1 MTRAFR
7 PGPKH
12 PAVRFLVQMHADLGG
27 KLLQHRKEG
36 KRLSESM
43 QHVEHVIKLFDPA
56 YDVRQISARRRQKG
70 NAWFRRGTIIRCALE
85 VLKQSHKPLTAREIA
100 QRMLIERGVALES
113 VGSQAMRS
121 LTAGVQASLKNHNGK
136 TVKLA
141 DQSFPDRWQIIE
153 SA

>member
-36 KRLSESM
+36 ERLSESM

-70 NAWFRRGTIIRCALE
+70 NAWFRRGTIIRHALE
-85 VLKQSHKPLTAREIA
+85 VLNRSSKPLTAREIA
-100 QRMLIERGVALES
+100 QRMLAERGIAHEG
-113 VGSQAMRS
+113 VGARAMRS
-121 LTAGVQASLKNHNGK
+121 LTAAVQASLTNHNGK
-136 TVKLA
+136 TVRTVGEGM
-141 DQSFPDRWQIIE
+141 PVRWTIAGE
-153 SA
+153 